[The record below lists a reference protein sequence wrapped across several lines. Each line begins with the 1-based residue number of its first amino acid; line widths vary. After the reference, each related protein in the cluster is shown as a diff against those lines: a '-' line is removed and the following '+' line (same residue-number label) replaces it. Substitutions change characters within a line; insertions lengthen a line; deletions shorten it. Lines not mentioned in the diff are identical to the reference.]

1 MPEDE
6 NKHTLIQDVQVAM
19 SFLNSLSECGM
30 LVCVVCVQG
39 RLNENSLC
47 LAAHHH
53 FLFLQRTFKMQMNKL
68 LAFFHE
74 AVLV

>member
-19 SFLNSLSECGM
+19 SFLNSLSECDM

-39 RLNENSLC
+39 RLNKNRLR

-53 FLFLQRTFKMQMNKL
+53 FFFLQRTFKMQINKL